1 MNGVLE
7 GVDMN
12 DSAGTGESTDMDP
25 AAAAAI
31 ISEAGGRARD
41 TFQPR
46 RRVTFTIWGVLYI
59 FGYGVIWLLTRGQH
73 PFRGPMPATFAA
85 ISLIAVFAALA
96 TVEQARSETG
106 LRGLSAIRR
115 RGFELSV
122 LVGYGAM
129 FTLEGALA
137 RAGASR
143 PVLDVFGAAT
153 PIMVI
158 GLLYL
163 ARSVTLPDWP
173 VAALGLWLV
182 IVAALSGYAGAQAV
196 WGIDAIAVGP
206 AFLLVAALQPRR
218 HRS

>member
-12 DSAGTGESTDMDP
+12 DSAGTGESTGMDP

-46 RRVTFTIWGVLYI
+46 HRVTFAIWGVLFI
-59 FGYGVIWLLTRGQH
+59 LGYGVLWLSARGQH
-73 PFRGPMPATFAA
+73 PFHGLAPATFAA
-85 ISLIAVFAALA
+85 ASLLALFATLA
-96 TVEQARSETG
+96 TVEGARSETG
-106 LRGLSAIRR
+106 VRGLSTIRR

-137 RAGASR
+137 HAGASR
-143 PVLDVFGAAT
+143 PVLDVFGAAV

-158 GLLYL
+158 GLVYL
-163 ARSVTLPDWP
+163 VRSVTLPDWP

-182 IVAALSGYAGAQAV
+182 IVAALSGYAGAPAV